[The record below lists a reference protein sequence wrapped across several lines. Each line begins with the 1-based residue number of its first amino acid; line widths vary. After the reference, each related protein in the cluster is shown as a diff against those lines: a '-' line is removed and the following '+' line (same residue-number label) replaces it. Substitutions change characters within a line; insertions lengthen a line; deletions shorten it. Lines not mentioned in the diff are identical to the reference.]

1 MSIQDGI
8 PVPKYYRLKESIRD
22 MIEEQQLGEGH
33 RIPSERELCERYGV
47 SRMTARQAV
56 KDLVNEGIL
65 YREQGRG
72 TFVAGEK
79 IRHETARL
87 TSFTQDMHERGM
99 EVSSTTLEAG
109 IQDASPVVARMLKID
124 AGEPIVRIKRIRNA
138 DGQPMALETSHLRH
152 GAANSLLEVDL
163 SRSSL
168 YEELRKLGIN
178 IVGADQRYEAT
189 LVRAD
194 EARHLGVSPGSP
206 ALLVERV
213 TFDNIGKPSEYVK
226 SLYRGDRYH
235 VATTLRS

>member
-1 MSIQDGI
+1 MSIQDDI

-22 MIEEQQLGEGH
+22 MIEQQQLGEGQL
-33 RIPSERELCERYGV
+33 IPSERELCERYEI

-56 KDLVNEGIL
+56 KELVNEGIL

-87 TSFTQDMHERGM
+87 TSFTQDMRDRGM
-99 EVSSTTLEAG
+99 AASSTTLESGVYNA
-109 IQDASPVVARMLKID
+109 APVVARMLKIEP
-124 AGEPIVRIKRIRNA
+124 GEKVVRIQRIRNA
-138 DGQPMALETSHLRH
+138 DGQPMALETSHLCH
-152 GAANSLLEVDL
+152 KAAKKVLDSDL
-163 SRSSL
+163 DQISL
-168 YEELRKLGIN
+168 YDELRKLGIN
-178 IVGADQRYEAT
+178 IVGAEQRYEAT
-189 LVRAD
+189 LVRAE
-194 EARHLGVSPGSP
+194 EAKHLGVPPESP

-213 TFDNIGKPSEYVK
+213 TSDDTGKPFEYVK